1 MAGSRRKVVESEA
14 RALVA
19 EWRESGRSMPAWC
32 ASRGLDGRS
41 LRHWARRLEGGAEL
55 RFMEMVVPARPAS
68 TPIRLRVEGVTIV
81 VGDAFS
87 EETLTRVL
95 RAVRAC

>member
-1 MAGSRRKVVESEA
+1 
-14 RALVA
+14 
-19 EWRESGRSMPAWC
+19 MPAWC

-55 RFMEMVVPARPAS
+55 RFVEMAVPATNPKTEPVDS
-68 TPIRLRVEGVTIV
+68 TRRGPSSPIRLRVEGVTIV

-87 EETLTRVL
+87 EEALTRVL

>member
-19 EWRESGRSMPAWC
+19 EWRASGRSMPAWC

-55 RFMEMVVPARPAS
+55 RFIEMVAPARPAPP
-68 TPIRLRVEGVTIV
+68 PIRLRVEGVTIV